1 MMKASIIFGGLL
13 LTVALASCAPAEKQ
27 KANNPNNEPMELNDF
42 TTIKL
47 LPPDTACTVL
57 LMQAALHRQ
66 THRDMTGPNLSLQQL
81 SDILWMANGVNRPD
95 GKRTAPSARNKQ
107 NLKVYVNKQDGLWL
121 YDAAAHGLS
130 RVATAPLGSPLND
143 APVVLIFAVP
153 EDDPYGDM
161 HVGSVYQNVGL
172 FCASAGLGNVVKA
185 STTRDPA
192 RFSFLPQGWKAAATQ
207 SVGRPRS

>member
-1 MMKASIIFGGLL
+1 MRCLSASLL
-13 LTVALASCAPAEKQ
+13 ALSLCLAAPALAQDTVHKLPA
-27 KANNPNNEPMELNDF
+27 
-42 TTIKL
+42 
-47 LPPDTACTVL
+47 PDTTGGMP
-57 LMQAALHRQ
+57 LMQALAQRHTTRSFSPTPLDDA
-66 THRDMTGPNLSLQQL
+66 TLGNL
-81 SDILWMANGVNRPD
+81 LWAAWGQNRPD

-121 YDAAAHGLS
+121 YDAAAHGLE
-130 RVATAPLGSPLND
+130 RVAAAPLGSPLND

-153 EDDPYGDM
+153 KDDPYGDM

-192 RFSFLPQGWKAAATQ
+192 RFSFLPEGWKAAATQ
-207 SVGRPRS
+207 SVGLPRS

>member
-1 MMKASIIFGGLL
+1 MRCLSASLL
-13 LTVALASCAPAEKQ
+13 ALSLCLAAPAMAQ
-27 KANNPNNEPMELNDF
+27 NAVH
-42 TTIKL
+42 KL
-47 LPPDTACTVL
+47 PAPDTAGGMP
-57 LMQAALHRQ
+57 LMQALAQRHTTRSFSPTPLDDA
-66 THRDMTGPNLSLQQL
+66 TLGNL
-81 SDILWMANGVNRPD
+81 LWAAWGQNRPD

-121 YDAAAHGLS
+121 YDAAAHGLN
-130 RVATAPLGSPLND
+130 RVAAAPLGSPLND

-153 EDDPYGDM
+153 KDDPYGDM

-185 STTRDPA
+185 STTRDAA
-192 RFSFLPQGWKAAATQ
+192 RFSFLPEGWKAAATQ

>member
-1 MMKASIIFGGLL
+1 MRCLSASLL
-13 LTVALASCAPAEKQ
+13 ALSLCLAAPAMAQ
-27 KANNPNNEPMELNDF
+27 NAVH
-42 TTIKL
+42 KL
-47 LPPDTACTVL
+47 PTPDTTGGMP
-57 LMQAALHRQ
+57 LMQALAQRHTTRSFSPTPLDDA
-66 THRDMTGPNLSLQQL
+66 TLGNL
-81 SDILWMANGVNRPD
+81 LWAAWGQNRPD

-121 YDAAAHGLS
+121 YDAAAHGLE
-130 RVATAPLGSPLND
+130 RVAAAPLGSPLDD

-153 EDDPYGDM
+153 KDDPYGDM

-192 RFSFLPQGWKAAATQ
+192 RFSFLPEGWKAAATQ